1 MSLEGLPA
9 LVKEASGGRR
19 LESLSATRTRATTFI
34 DVQTRFWPVGA
45 LMKKLML
52 GPKFGK
58 TVEGVRGEF
67 KAFVE
72 GSLVTEEVA

>member
-1 MSLEGLPA
+1 MGA
-9 LVKEASGGRR
+9 N
-19 LESLSATRTRATTFI
+19 RTRATTFI

-45 LMKKLML
+45 LMEKLML

-58 TVEGVRGEF
+58 TIEGVQGEF

-72 GSLVTEEVA
+72 GSAVLEEVA